1 MKKKSDSIKEFLEV
15 LKEPEEYP
23 GFMLWQASNIWQRI
37 MKSDLKEFNAT
48 YTQWII
54 LCSLIY
60 LSKQYP
66 DINQRLIARH
76 AKLDIMTVSDV
87 LKTLEI
93 KKLIVRAVNLEDR
106 RHNSLKITEK
116 GARLVYLIFNKV
128 LKSDGMFF
136 KALGIDQEKFTE
148 LLSKLI
154 RGNYDNIYNARE

>member
-60 LSKQYP
+60 LSKQNQT
-66 DINQRLIARH
+66 INQRLIARH

-87 LKTLEI
+87 LKTLET
-93 KKLIVRAVNLEDR
+93 KKMIVRSVNPDDR

-116 GARLVYLIFNKV
+116 GVRMVHQIFNKV
-128 LKSDGMFF
+128 LKSDGLFF
-136 KALGIDQEKFTE
+136 NALGMDQEKFTG

-154 RGNYDNIYNARE
+154 RGNYDNIYNTSD